1 MSHRGFIR
9 FWIRRALFLNKYLGD
24 KKYIALFVLPA
35 LLVFVLF
42 AIVPLFITAY
52 YSLFNYNGVS
62 KMSFIFLNN
71 YIKLVNDKN
80 FQHAAWNAAVL
91 MLASLFI
98 QLPLSFILANILAR
112 GTRGEKTFRTI
123 YFVPVLI
130 SSTVIGQLF
139 LNVFNSQHGLL
150 NALIKLFSPDFQFS
164 WLTNSNTAFLTTVV
178 PAVWQYIGY
187 HMLILY
193 AGMKSIPND
202 YYEAAQIDGATGWKA
217 TFQVTIPLLAPVIKT
232 CAIFAIV
239 GSIKAFDLIFVMTNG
254 GPNNVSHVP
263 ATLMYNNLFK
273 RGLFGYGSAQA
284 FSIVVACLLISW
296 LITVLFKR
304 AEENATM

>member
-1 MSHRGFIR
+1 MNR
-9 FWIRRALFLNKYLGD
+9 YLGD
-24 KKYIALFVLPA
+24 KKFILLFVLPA
-35 LLVFVLF
+35 LLAFVLF

-52 YSLFNYNGVS
+52 YSLFLYNGVS
-62 KMSFIFLNN
+62 KMSFTFMNN
-71 YIKLVNDKN
+71 YVKLINDKN
-80 FQHAAWNAAVL
+80 FQHAAWNAVVL
-91 MLASLFI
+91 MLASLLI
-98 QLPLSFILANILAR
+98 QLPISFILANILAR

-139 LNVFNSQHGLL
+139 LNVFNSEHGLL
-150 NALIKLFSPDFQFS
+150 NALIKLFSPNFQFS
-164 WLTNSNTAFLTTVV
+164 WLTNSHTAFLTTVV

-193 AGMKSIPND
+193 AGMKSIPSD
-202 YYEAAQIDGATGWKA
+202 YYEAAQIDGATGWTA
-217 TFQVTIPLLAPVIKT
+217 TFRVTIPLLAPVIKT

-239 GSIKAFDLIFVMTNG
+239 GSIKAFDLIYVMTNG

-284 FSIVVACLLISW
+284 FSIVVACLLLSW
-296 LITVLFKR
+296 LVTMLFRR